1 MESVFVP
8 MYVSTCT
15 DTLNGS
21 SPFPG
26 PPRRAPGGT
35 VRSGRGE
42 DFSGSGLSPRLHAVA
57 VLGEPLARLRLP
69 EDAQVLVGGQ
79 GEVSVLA
86 RPASRRPK
94 RPVRAPSPCRRPRS
108 RGVLRGRAR
117 TRLRRFPPHA
127 G

>member
-69 EDAQVLVGGQ
+69 EDVQGLVGDQ
-79 GEVSVLA
+79 GEVRPPA
-86 RPASRRPK
+86 RPR
-94 RPVRAPSPCRRPRS
+94 
-108 RGVLRGRAR
+108 LRGRAR
-117 TRLRRFPPHA
+117 PPLRRSPPHA
-127 G
+127 GFSGQ